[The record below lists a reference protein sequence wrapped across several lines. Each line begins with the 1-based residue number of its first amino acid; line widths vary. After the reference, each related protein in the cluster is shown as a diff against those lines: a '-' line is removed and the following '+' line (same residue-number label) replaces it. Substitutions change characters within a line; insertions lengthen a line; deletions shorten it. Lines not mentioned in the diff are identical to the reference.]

1 MAPMQHGGLRPTA
14 NDAAG
19 FGAHVAK
26 VRRMRIRAEDARAE
40 TLIVSAVQCAPHHSS
55 PHHSHARAHADP
67 TSRDACSYRVAWA
80 INPHMRVGAVEPWRA
95 VRQHCTFVRLL
106 ERLGARVVTVPF
118 VHGAYDSIF
127 AKDNA
132 VLLRRRGRAEALM
145 TRPLHAVRR
154 AEQDARARALSDL
167 GFTIAAAPADP
178 LEGGD
183 VVILPGA
190 RSALVGHGF
199 RSSLRSRGA
208 LECFLDGPCVA
219 VELVDPRLYHLDM
232 AVAVHGDGTA
242 LVCNEAVTPASRAA
256 IARADGVER
265 IVDVPLEEALAFGV
279 NVVEVGRS
287 VVLGG
292 HAPATAAALE
302 RLGWTPHAPPLDQ
315 FHLAGG
321 SAACL
326 VSRLHLPSSV
336 ARSATAAMRST
347 AA

>member
-1 MAPMQHGGLRPTA
+1 MT
-14 NDAAG
+14 
-19 FGAHVAK
+19 
-26 VRRMRIRAEDARAE
+26 ITAEDTRSE
-40 TLIVSAVQCAPHHSS
+40 TLIVSAVQCVPHPPHARRAPHANRSS
-55 PHHSHARAHADP
+55 L
-67 TSRDACSYRVAWA
+67 DACTYRVAWS
-80 INPHMRVGAVEPWRA
+80 INPHMRPGAVEPWRA

-106 ERLGARVVTVPF
+106 ERLGARVVKVPF

-132 VLLRRRGRAEALM
+132 ILLHRGGRAEALM

-154 AEQDARARALSDL
+154 AEQAARARALADL
-167 GFTIAAAPADP
+167 GFAITAAPEGP

-190 RSALVGHGF
+190 RGALVGHGF
-199 RSSLRSRGA
+199 RSSIRARVA
-208 LECFLDGPCVA
+208 LERFVDGPCIP

-232 AVAVHGDGTA
+232 AVAVLGDGTA
-242 LVCNEAVTPASRAA
+242 LVCDEAVTPASRAA
-256 IARADGVER
+256 IARADGVAR
-265 IVDVPLEEALAFGV
+265 VVKVPLEEALAFGV

-287 VVLGG
+287 VVVGG

-302 RLGWTPHAPPLDQ
+302 RLGRTIHALPLDQ

-326 VSRLHLPSSV
+326 VSRVHLPSSV